1 MRIQPRPKRSLLE
14 TVLLF
19 EILQGMALTL
29 KRLFSKPVTREY
41 PDEKRQPFL
50 GFRGKHALVRDSQ
63 TGDSRCV
70 ACLRCATVCPSQ
82 CIYIRYHD
90 EEGSGRRVVDRYDIE
105 ALRCIYCG
113 YCAEVCP
120 VNAIVLTESYE
131 YAAYDRQTIYFNQGR
146 LLENWDEFVKE
157 SGHAPDKYIN
167 PFWRPRGAAETDLAG
182 PRRRTVPQEWTLAGQ
197 PVGRRYRSKDSKT
210 LDEGVQGQ

>member
-1 MRIQPRPKRSLLE
+1 MLIQPRPKRSLLE

-29 KRLFSKPVTREY
+29 KRLFSKPVTRQY

-50 GFRGKHALVRDSQ
+50 GFRGKHALVRDPQ
-63 TGDSRCV
+63 TGESSCV

-82 CIYIRYHD
+82 CIYIRYHE

-131 YAAYDRQTIYFNQGR
+131 YSAYDRQTNYFDRGR
-146 LLENWDEFVKE
+146 LLNNWDAFVKE
-157 SGHAPDKYIN
+157 SGHDPVAYVN
-167 PFWRPRGAAETDLAG
+167 PFWRPRGVDEATLAG
-182 PRRRTVPQEWTLAGQ
+182 PRRRKVPEEWTRAGQ
-197 PVGRRYRSKDSKT
+197 PVGRLCRSQDSEV
-210 LDEGVQGQ
+210 LAEGVQR

>member
-14 TVLLF
+14 TVLLL
-19 EILQGMALTL
+19 EIVQGMALTL
-29 KRLFSKPVTREY
+29 KRFFSPPITRQY

-50 GFRGKHALVRDSQ
+50 GFRGRHALVRDSA

-82 CIYIRYHD
+82 CIHIGYHE
-90 EEGSGRRVVDRYDIE
+90 EEGGRRVMEHYDIE

-120 VNAIVLTESYE
+120 VGALVLTETYE
-131 YAAYDRQTIYFNQGR
+131 YASYDRQKNFFDKGK
-146 LLENWDEFVKE
+146 LLANWDEFIKE
-157 SGHAPDKYIN
+157 SGHEPNGYVN
-167 PFWRPRGAAETDLAG
+167 PFWRPRGADEDVLPGDL
-182 PRRRTVPQEWTLAGQ
+182 RRKVPAEWTRAGQ
-197 PVGRRYRSKDSKT
+197 PVGRHHQSPDAKPGA
-210 LDEGVQGQ
+210 EGVQLS